1 MHSKTRSRPPAHP
14 RSDGLARGAD
24 VPRSGPRRVGMS
36 GERDDDAGA
45 SAILTARARAR
56 ASTLAPS
63 LRDERAHLAD
73 RVSPRVSLAL
83 TSTLRASPSPTP
95 LAAGADAGGK
105 VRVAV
110 RCRPFNA
117 REAQLGSP
125 CVLRMNGRDTTI
137 TNPVTGAETT
147 FTFDYSYWSHDRDS
161 LPPDAPFATQRV
173 VFDDLGKDVLE
184 NAWAGYNVCLF
195 AYGQTGSGKSYSMVG
210 PPDGGGEDDE
220 GIVPR
225 ACREI
230 FARFAEAKARGVTGR
245 VEVTMI
251 EIHNER
257 VRDLLDPDAGSG
269 GTTSLRVRTHP
280 VEGPY
285 VEGLTPCAVR
295 DYDEIRALMDRGAK
309 ARTTAA
315 TAMNATSSRAHT
327 VTELRVRRSEPD
339 GSEISS
345 RVSLV
350 DLAGSERSDATGAT
364 GARLKEGAA
373 INKSLSAL
381 GNCISALAD
390 GDGGKSG
397 ARMVP
402 YRDSTLTLL
411 LRESLGGNS
420 RTVMIAAL
428 SPAAVNYEETLGTL
442 RFADRARNIVSSAT
456 VNREMRERTR
466 PGSARAWDEKL
477 RNTEN
482 AMSTDMDAAR
492 RRVVDREANALR
504 DAAGMDALPPA
515 LEEALE
521 RAIRTVAEANALTEE
536 FDVGVRFKPTLVD
549 AQRAALRIR
558 APATDD
564 DVDHELE
571 VAIDVTWDD
580 TGRKSNWPTATLEAR
595 VEEWREVYCHWVE
608 GELFTSEAA
617 DAISSSA
624 AAEAS
629 SEMRKLGTA
638 ELRTEP
644 LAYFLD
650 TETAYPAIVGP
661 DGERRGTLEVSAV
674 PCAKDGAPLGESA
687 AVDDPRDAL
696 GKPLH
701 FLVRIK
707 RATGL
712 PRTAIGTRD
721 DPAPTDVATP
731 RPTTGAVTAT
741 LRVRYHGRLG
751 PGWGTVHAT
760 PPVPVVAV
768 HESKGSARFR
778 GFRGG
783 GGGGTVGGAAAALR
797 YERTH
802 SCPSV
807 TSEILAS
814 LEEGRI
820 TFDVY
825 VQQDGGAAA
834 GAPPSVARPS
844 TADITRSRRRA
855 REIEPPSLL
864 PPERA
869 PEPPPPEPRAAEL
882 APVEE
887 GNENEARDS
896 DARSIS
902 SSDASMAS
910 GSDDAFDRDAYEE
923 YWDAEEAKHAAAMRS
938 PFKIYPGW
946 GGEAPGEGGDAD
958 EDEDEDADEDES
970 DSDSEDEGA
979 PARTG
984 SVSEGIRFTNEGDVL
999 SEELGATA
1007 LSTPPRS
1014 PVPVSRAPGAS
1025 TPRAPSNTPSTPA
1038 GCATPSSM
1046 SPLRLLLSPFASTR
1060 VADSGVI
1067 EVRPSSRQPRKL
1079 ASESAPAAVVEPQP
1093 RKPPSAGLGGGSAMG
1108 GGGGR

>member
-1 MHSKTRSRPPAHP
+1 
-14 RSDGLARGAD
+14 
-24 VPRSGPRRVGMS
+24 
-36 GERDDDAGA
+36 
-45 SAILTARARAR
+45 
-56 ASTLAPS
+56 
-63 LRDERAHLAD
+63 
-73 RVSPRVSLAL
+73 
-83 TSTLRASPSPTP
+83 
-95 LAAGADAGGK
+95 
-105 VRVAV
+105 
-110 RCRPFNA
+110 
-117 REAQLGSP
+117 
-125 CVLRMNGRDTTI
+125 MNGRDTTI

-161 LPPDAPFATQRV
+161 LPRDAPFATQRV

-210 PPDGGGEDDE
+210 PPDGAGEDDE

-230 FARFAEAKARGVTGR
+230 FARFAAAEARGVTGR

-251 EIHNER
+251 EIYNER
-257 VRDLLDPDAGSG
+257 VRDLLDADASGAGSSSAG
-269 GTTSLRVRTHP
+269 LRVRTHP
-280 VEGPY
+280 VDGPY

-327 VTELRVRRSEPD
+327 VTELRVRRLEPD

-390 GDGGKSG
+390 RDEGKSG

-456 VNREMRERTR
+456 VNREMREKAR

-492 RRVVDREANALR
+492 RRVVDREAAAVR

-558 APATDD
+558 APAAAD

-595 VEEWREVYCHWVE
+595 VEEWREVYGHWVE

-674 PCAKDGAPLGESA
+674 PCTKDGAPLGESA

-712 PRTAIGTRD
+712 PRTAVGTRD
-721 DPAPTDVATP
+721 DPAPTDAANA

-783 GGGGTVGGAAAALR
+783 GGGGGGGGGTVGGAAAALR

-807 TSEILAS
+807 TPEILAS

-834 GAPPSVARPS
+834 GAPSSVARPS

-855 REIEPPSLL
+855 REIAPPSLL
-864 PPERA
+864 PPERP
-869 PEPPPPEPRAAEL
+869 PEPPPPPPEPRVEL

-887 GNENEARDS
+887 GNENEERDS
-896 DARSIS
+896 DARSVS
-902 SSDASMAS
+902 SSDASTAS

-923 YWDAEEAKHAAAMRS
+923 YWDAEEAKHAVAMRS

-946 GGEAPGEGGDAD
+946 GGEAPGEN
-958 EDEDEDADEDES
+958 EDEDESRSESQSQSEGEDEDA
-970 DSDSEDEGA
+970 G
-979 PARTG
+979 TG
-984 SVSEGIRFTNEGDVL
+984 SGSEGIRFTNEGDVL
-999 SEELGATA
+999 SEELGATV
-1007 LSTPPRS
+1007 LSTPTHS
-1014 PVPVSRAPGAS
+1014 PVPVSRAPGGS
-1025 TPRAPSNTPSTPA
+1025 TPRAPFNTPSTPT
-1038 GCATPSSM
+1038 GGATPSAM
-1046 SPLRLLLSPFASTR
+1046 SPMRLLLSPFASKR
-1060 VADSGVI
+1060 VADSGVT

-1079 ASESAPAAVVEPQP
+1079 ASESTSAAVVEPQP
-1093 RKPPSAGLGGGSAMG
+1093 RKTPSAGLGGGSAMG

>member
-521 RAIRTVAEANALTEE
+521 RAIRTVAEANGLTEE

-595 VEEWREVYCHWVE
+595 VEEWREVYGHWVE

-712 PRTAIGTRD
+712 PRTAVGTRD

-741 LRVRYHGRLG
+741 LRVRYRGRLG

-938 PFKIYPGW
+938 PFKMYPGW

-984 SVSEGIRFTNEGDVL
+984 SVSEGIRFTNEGDAL

-1038 GCATPSSM
+1038 GCATPPSM

-1060 VADSGVI
+1060 VADSGVV

>member
-1 MHSKTRSRPPAHP
+1 M
-14 RSDGLARGAD
+14 
-24 VPRSGPRRVGMS
+24 
-36 GERDDDAGA
+36 
-45 SAILTARARAR
+45 
-56 ASTLAPS
+56 
-63 LRDERAHLAD
+63 
-73 RVSPRVSLAL
+73 
-83 TSTLRASPSPTP
+83 
-95 LAAGADAGGK
+95 
-105 VRVAV
+105 
-110 RCRPFNA
+110 
-117 REAQLGSP
+117 
-125 CVLRMNGRDTTI
+125 
-137 TNPVTGAETT
+137 
-147 FTFDYSYWSHDRDS
+147 
-161 LPPDAPFATQRV
+161 
-173 VFDDLGKDVLE
+173 
-184 NAWAGYNVCLF
+184 
-195 AYGQTGSGKSYSMVG
+195 
-210 PPDGGGEDDE
+210 
-220 GIVPR
+220 
-225 ACREI
+225 
-230 FARFAEAKARGVTGR
+230 
-245 VEVTMI
+245 
-251 EIHNER
+251 
-257 VRDLLDPDAGSG
+257 
-269 GTTSLRVRTHP
+269 
-280 VEGPY
+280 
-285 VEGLTPCAVR
+285 
-295 DYDEIRALMDRGAK
+295 
-309 ARTTAA
+309 
-315 TAMNATSSRAHT
+315 
-327 VTELRVRRSEPD
+327 
-339 GSEISS
+339 
-345 RVSLV
+345 
-350 DLAGSERSDATGAT
+350 
-364 GARLKEGAA
+364 
-373 INKSLSAL
+373 
-381 GNCISALAD
+381 
-390 GDGGKSG
+390 
-397 ARMVP
+397 
-402 YRDSTLTLL
+402 
-411 LRESLGGNS
+411 
-420 RTVMIAAL
+420 
-428 SPAAVNYEETLGTL
+428 
-442 RFADRARNIVSSAT
+442 
-456 VNREMRERTR
+456 
-466 PGSARAWDEKL
+466 
-477 RNTEN
+477 
-482 AMSTDMDAAR
+482 
-492 RRVVDREANALR
+492 
-504 DAAGMDALPPA
+504 
-515 LEEALE
+515 
-521 RAIRTVAEANALTEE
+521 
-536 FDVGVRFKPTLVD
+536 
-549 AQRAALRIR
+549 
-558 APATDD
+558 
-564 DVDHELE
+564 
-571 VAIDVTWDD
+571 AIDVTWDD

-712 PRTAIGTRD
+712 PPHRHRD
-721 DPAPTDVATP
+721 PRRSRSDRRRDPATD
-731 RPTTGAVTAT
+731 
-741 LRVRYHGRLG
+741 HGRG
-751 PGWGTVHAT
+751 HGDPSRAIPRSPRAGMGNRARDA
-760 PPVPVVAV
+760 P
-768 HESKGSARFR
+768 SARR
-778 GFRGG
+778 RRPRVQGLGEISRLSRRRRRRHR
-783 GGGGTVGGAAAALR
+783 GGAAAALR

-834 GAPPSVARPS
+834 RAPPSVARPS

-864 PPERA
+864 PPERRSRRRRR
-869 PEPPPPEPRAAEL
+869 RAAEL

-896 DARSIS
+896 DARSSS

-984 SVSEGIRFTNEGDVL
+984 SVSEGIRFTNEGDAL

-1025 TPRAPSNTPSTPA
+1025 TPRAPSNTRVHARGMCDAVVHVPT
-1038 GCATPSSM
+1038 ATP
-1046 SPLRLLLSPFASTR
+1046 PLALRQYTRGGLGRRRGPTEFAAAEKTR
-1060 VADSGVI
+1060 ERVRTRRRRRASAGNRPPRDSGV
-1067 EVRPSSRQPRKL
+1067 VPPW
-1079 ASESAPAAVVEPQP
+1079 AAAEAGEKTLVEDA
-1093 RKPPSAGLGGGSAMG
+1093 RATIWLGV
-1108 GGGGR
+1108 